1 MLYWTPKF
9 VRTRWFIHFMVLEQ
23 FFFLSLFFF
32 FFPFSLF
39 SSRLQRW
46 PIVGQGWPGLWL
58 FWSSKNGTP
67 PFLPSHLPEKYKKK
81 LLKTRRATQ
90 DTPVFTI
97 IRAIFFSFLSLSL
110 SCAGSV
116 ARHASSSV
124 HPLSPDL
131 LGPRS
136 SRLRLTFA
144 PFFAVSFFSFFF
156 FFLSFF
162 PFSFSIVSYG
172 TTTMDGVTAR

>member
-9 VRTRWFIHFMVLEQ
+9 VAQDGSFISWYSNNFSFSP
-23 FFFLSLFFF
+23 FFSF

-97 IRAIFFSFLSLSL
+97 IRAIFFFFLSLSL